1 MLEIKHIGIEMNN
14 IFYGFISRLNTVRKA
29 SDLDDISIETTKTE
43 RQRELKKK
51 KNIRFSECV
60 NFKRCNICVMEI
72 PLRRRKS
79 ERKRNIWGK
88 KRVRFS
94 PN

>member
-51 KNIRFSECV
+51 EYKIF
-60 NFKRCNICVMEI
+60 
-72 PLRRRKS
+72 
-79 ERKRNIWGK
+79 
-88 KRVRFS
+88 RVCQLQKV
-94 PN
+94 